1 MCFSKSNTAILFD
14 NLGRPL
20 DHDNTNQALW
30 NDKCDYLELEE
41 ILNLNPKE
49 NNLTMLQL
57 NIRSMLGKQNE
68 LNSILNTLYTNKSL
82 PKILLLS
89 ETHLTKSKLRHL
101 DIPNYQTLS
110 RNRQSKGGGGVAIC
124 VHNSLKYKRRLDL
137 DEYYAEHFEC
147 IFIEHTT
154 RNHKTLIIGSLYR
167 PPNTKSSEFIRQYKK
182 LIQNLQ
188 KEIS

>member
-1 MCFSKSNTAILFD
+1 MCFSKSNTATLFD

-20 DHDNTNQALW
+20 DHDNINQALW

-68 LNSILNTLYTNKSL
+68 LNSILNMLHTNKSL

-101 DIPNYQTLS
+101 RYPQLS
-110 RNRQSKGGGGVAIC
+110 N
-124 VHNSLKYKRRLDL
+124 
-137 DEYYAEHFEC
+137 F
-147 IFIEHTT
+147 
-154 RNHKTLIIGSLYR
+154 
-167 PPNTKSSEFIRQYKK
+167 KS
-182 LIQNLQ
+182 
-188 KEIS
+188 